1 MDPLATHLRR
11 RAFYSSP
18 KGLAADPESNLA
30 NCPASSINGRTV
42 VATGNHPF
50 WVIEGEQLGDRPI
63 VTDLNPD
70 ERCLTM
76 SGRWVQARHLKAGD
90 QLLSRFASAARIQML
105 EVGRSICRVYNM
117 QVEHL
122 QAYAVGESAVLVHN
136 KPAPNNEEL
145 PEPELP
151 EGVGEAFAD
160 PADAIGDL
168 QGQATHVGSGKTNPA
183 QPSGQFWIDRGYT
196 ETHYFV
202 DSNGDK
208 WTLFFNRDTGL
219 YSGGHLSSGQ

>member
-1 MDPLATHLRR
+1 M
-11 RAFYSSP
+11 
-18 KGLAADPESNLA
+18 
-30 NCPASSINGRTV
+30 
-42 VATGNHPF
+42 
-50 WVIEGEQLGDRPI
+50 
-63 VTDLNPD
+63 
-70 ERCLTM
+70 
-76 SGRWVQARHLKAGD
+76 QARRLKAGD

-219 YSGGHLSSGQ
+219 LFRWPSLFRTINNARYSGTHKAVERVLQSGSGDSWGERD